1 MATPAEKEALKT
13 VSEKFLFGDLL
24 KFMLDEIRQQ
34 SVPWGALPEKEQ
46 QKVIDRV
53 RERTEKTVREVV
65 QIIAGKARPTAQAE
79 IESVLFKDGVK
90 VVLTFSK
97 SAADRHA
104 IADAAGNSVLLVLPD
119 YEAVL
124 GGDVPKAEPNQPEL
138 V

>member
-1 MATPAEKEALKT
+1 MICPKDLKPCCD
-13 VSEKFLFGDLL
+13 DLCYGGGCL
-24 KFMLDEIRQQ
+24 AMGGYL
-34 SVPWGALPEKEQ
+34 
-46 QKVIDRV
+46 
-53 RERTEKTVREVV
+53 V
-65 QIIAGKARPTAQAE
+65 QIIAGKTRPTAQAE

-119 YEAVL
+119 YESVL
-124 GGDVPKAEPNQPEL
+124 GGDAPKADKDQPEL